1 MWGLEAERAHRW
13 CRSQRLLHLRLWI
26 RYRVHDG
33 GGDGNWGLE
42 VIRDLEKKKKK
53 TKEPTKQKNSL
64 FMLLWLQHAE
74 HNTQL
79 LQTSQSA
86 AVVSSAE
93 QITEPPGQRN
103 NRGRQQMIAL

>member
-1 MWGLEAERAHRW
+1 MLGLEAERAHRW

-42 VIRDLEKKKKK
+42 VIRDLERKKNNNQPNKK
-53 TKEPTKQKNSL
+53 SL